1 MSITEVGQKA
11 LTCMKSMKLRGFFGR
26 VLTPVDIRRSTLDET
41 EHGLLRHLVEQA
53 GQHDGPIIE
62 IGTLIGATTTR
73 MALWKS
79 RPQRIITVDNYHR
92 NPWGLPTELHQ
103 ALAAQVLFL
112 PTETRQVEQLRMD
125 KAEFYR
131 TYDDQA
137 PALVFLDAVHTYQE
151 TKADIQW
158 ARCVDASIVCGHD
171 YCERFPGVVQA
182 VDEFGGPAQLRGSL
196 WVL

>member
-11 LTCMKSMKLRGFFGR
+11 LTRMKSMKLRGFVGR
-26 VLTPVDIRRSTLDET
+26 VLTPVDLRRSTLDET

-79 RPQRIITVDNYHR
+79 PPQRIITVDNYDR

-112 PTETRQVEQLRMD
+112 PIETRQVERLRMD

-131 TYDDQA
+131 TYDDRA

-158 ARCVDASIVCGHD
+158 ARCVAASIVCGHD